1 MRVPFH
7 QTNQGVL
14 FFLGP
19 DELDRGGNG
28 LVVDGFHALL
38 GECSGVFDLLTGD
51 SAVFVVDGGGLDHP
65 ARAEDLLEG
74 TTVRHD
80 QVSGIVLVLR
90 LFLGVQMIEVAEELV
105 EAVVRRQ
112 MLVEVAEVVLAELP
126 GRVALFLEKRSDG
139 SVLFLHA
146 LRGPRHADLGKP
158 RAEGRL
164 PGDEGGSAGRAG
176 LLGVVVGEDDALIG
190 DPVDVGRLVAHQPH
204 RVGRD
209 VGNARHRRPR

>member
-1 MRVPFH
+1 MITPR
-7 QTNQGVL
+7 
-14 FFLGP
+14 GP
-19 DELDRGGNG
+19 KTSLK
-28 LVVDGFHALL
+28 
-38 GECSGVFDLLTGD
+38 
-51 SAVFVVDGGGLDHP
+51 
-65 ARAEDLLEG
+65 G

-80 QVSGIVLVLR
+80 QVGRIVLVLR
-90 LFLGVQMIEVAEELV
+90 LFLGVQMVEVAEELV

-126 GRVALFLEKRSDG
+126 CRVALFLEKRSDG
-139 SVLFLHA
+139 GVLFLHA

-164 PGDEGGSAGRAG
+164 PGDEGGSTGCAG
-176 LLGVVVGEDDALIG
+176 LLGVVVGKDDALIG

-209 VGNARHRRPR
+209 VRLPDIVAPDDEDVRFFCCMHSCTKQHSNTKKHRTNE